1 MTTNLSQYE
10 IGATDANAYNYVYNQ
25 EDLYNYPFTSQF
37 RYPQDLT
44 LGKTYPPFPT
54 IGQPGITTEI
64 VDSWYAWWT
73 NFTSTDSPFGQILI
87 DFLQMSGNIGQYI
100 LERDYSLLNFLQLT
114 DQELEADSTF
124 NDILR
129 RNFEQYIGQ
138 DWQGNCNINNQPK
151 FNLDYSTNTLLLK
164 WKIFVAGLL
173 NSMNIYSVPF
183 FLWDWNNM
191 LNYHVDLAVRPRRF
205 DYNVNNFYT
214 LTMVDTVTGEEKYR
228 IINGINYDPNNP
240 VSSTETLGENR
251 AVAYVRRVNNNI
263 PDTQL
268 SNLSLKEQLTIATCM
283 PVTTINYE
291 PVDTLIATIQ
301 QDIQLNIDP
310 TQGSDAGDVFYN
322 AIAATPLI
330 DNVNG
335 LNVLGG
341 VRLLALDNIY
351 DNGNYILSSIFGE
364 FLPFNEFKYNI
375 YDMNTQQSLP
385 HNMYNTQNLTT
396 ILKIFGI
403 TLGTILL
410 SKKVHI
416 KLPKIVLK

>member
-10 IGATDANAYNYVYNQ
+10 IAASDPNSNNYAYYQ
-25 EDLYNYPFTSQF
+25 KDLYNYPFTSQF

-44 LGKTYPPFPT
+44 LGKTYPPYPT

-73 NFTSTDSPFGQILI
+73 NFTPIDSPFGQILV
-87 DFLQMSGNIGQYI
+87 DFLQMSSNISQFD
-100 LERDYSLLNFLQLT
+100 LEQDYSLLDFTQLT
-114 DQELEADSTF
+114 ADQLETDATL

-129 RNFEQYIGQ
+129 RNFEQYVGQ

-183 FLWDWNNM
+183 FLWDWANM
-191 LNYHVDLAVRPRRF
+191 LNFDVGLAVRARRF
-205 DYNVNNFYT
+205 DYNVNNYFT

-228 IINGINYDPNNP
+228 IINGLSYDASNN
-240 VSSTETLGENR
+240 LIIGENQ
-251 AVAYVRRVNNNI
+251 AIAYVRRVNNNI

-268 SNLSLKEQLTIATCM
+268 SNLSLKEQLTISNAM
-283 PVTTINYE
+283 PTTTINYA
-291 PVDTLIATIQ
+291 PVDQLIATIQ

-310 TQGSDAGDVFYN
+310 TVGSEAGDVFYN

-335 LNVLGG
+335 VNIMGG
-341 VRLLALDNIY
+341 IRLLCLDNIY

-364 FLPFNEFKYNI
+364 FLPFNQFMYNI
-375 YDMNTQQSLP
+375 YDMNVQQSLP
-385 HNMYNTQNLTT
+385 HNPYNMQNLTT

-403 TLGTILL
+403 TLGTIIL
-410 SKKVHI
+410 SKKASQLNI
-416 KLPKIVLK
+416 KFPRIVLK